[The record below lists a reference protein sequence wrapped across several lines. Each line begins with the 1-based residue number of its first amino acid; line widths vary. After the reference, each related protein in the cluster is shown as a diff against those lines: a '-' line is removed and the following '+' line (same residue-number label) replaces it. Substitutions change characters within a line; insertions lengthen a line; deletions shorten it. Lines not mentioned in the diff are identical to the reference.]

1 MDNFTW
7 LHGGFLILAIILE
20 VVANIFLKY
29 SNGFKNRGLGI
40 LSILLVLAAFTAL
53 SQAVKGIGLSIA
65 YAIWGGFGI
74 LATVAMGAILFGQ
87 QLKAKGWLGIMVLIV
102 GMVLL
107 KMA

>member
-7 LHGGFLILAIILE
+7 LHGSFLVLAIMLE
-20 VVANIFLKY
+20 VIANIFLKY
-29 SNGFKNRGLGI
+29 SNGFKNRNLGM

-53 SQAVKGIGLSIA
+53 SQAVKGIDLSIA

-87 QLKAKGWLGIMVLIV
+87 HLKAKGWLGIVILIM

-107 KMA
+107 KLA

>member
-7 LHGGFLILAIILE
+7 LHGSFLVLAIVLE
-20 VVANIFLKY
+20 VIANIFLKY
-29 SNGFKNRGLGI
+29 SNGFKNRSLGV

-53 SQAVKGIGLSIA
+53 SQAVKGIDLSIA

-87 QLKAKGWLGIMVLIV
+87 QLKAKGWLGIVILIM

-107 KMA
+107 KLA